1 MRLFRQHVGI
11 PLLLLFL
18 MLLDGQISTLI
29 ASFLPIRFH
38 LVCHLVLI
46 FLLFI
51 SVEVS
56 DVTAFTIF
64 LVIGILYDAYY
75 FHVIGIATLLLPLLS
90 VLVNKYNTIMMGN
103 KITRFLSVLILVF
116 LFEFVSFLLA
126 NLVSLTS
133 MEISTFI
140 VYSLA
145 PTMVLNSL
153 LLLILQPVLVK
164 VYL

>member
-1 MRLFRQHVGI
+1 MRLFKQYVGI

-29 ASFLPIRFH
+29 ASFLPIKFH

-75 FHVIGIATLLLPLLS
+75 F
-90 VLVNKYNTIMMGN
+90 M
-103 KITRFLSVLILVF
+103 
-116 LFEFVSFLLA
+116 
-126 NLVSLTS
+126 
-133 MEISTFI
+133 
-140 VYSLA
+140 
-145 PTMVLNSL
+145 
-153 LLLILQPVLVK
+153 
-164 VYL
+164 

>member
-1 MRLFRQHVGI
+1 MRFFRQHVGI
-11 PLLLLFL
+11 PVLLLFL

-51 SVEVS
+51 SVELS

-103 KITRFLSVLILVF
+103 KITRFLSVLIISITEKDVEYVTPLLHFYFFFFIINKLFPKLV
-116 LFEFVSFLLA
+116 A
-126 NLVSLTS
+126 K
-133 MEISTFI
+133 
-140 VYSLA
+140 
-145 PTMVLNSL
+145 
-153 LLLILQPVLVK
+153 LVK
-164 VYL
+164 AGN

>member
-1 MRLFRQHVGI
+1 MRLFKQYVGI

-29 ASFLPIRFH
+29 ASFLPISFH

-90 VLVNKYNTIMMGN
+90 VLVNKYIMMGN

-133 MEISTFI
+133 MEISSFI

-153 LLLILQPVLVK
+153 LLLILQPVLEK

>member
-1 MRLFRQHVGI
+1 MPFGVDLSAIYFRLGDVYKRQ
-11 PLLLLFL
+11 
-18 MLLDGQISTLI
+18 
-29 ASFLPIRFH
+29 
-38 LVCHLVLI
+38 
-46 FLLFI
+46 LLFI

-153 LLLILQPVLVK
+153 LLLILQPVLEK
-164 VYL
+164 FIYDKKEEIKM